1 MPRMLKITHM
11 RRRLYLIAA
20 VVLLA
25 GLGSA
30 ILIYVTA
37 ENGSDNAM
45 GYEMAGGH
53 VYPVAPED
61 SKRYMHDLELYGG
74 KANVLAND
82 FLRWFSGLWHGTS
95 LAFTV
100 GCIAILISLG
110 VFFAAQHF
118 PSATQ
123 SEAHSEDNQG

>member
-1 MPRMLKITHM
+1 MSKITHM
-11 RRRLYLIAA
+11 RTRLYLISAL
-20 VVLLA
+20 VLLA

-30 ILIYVTA
+30 VLIYITA
-37 ENGSDNAM
+37 ENGPDNTM

-61 SKRYMHDLELYGG
+61 SKTYMHDLELYGG

-100 GCIAILISLG
+100 GFITILISLG
-110 VFFAAQHF
+110 LFFVAHHF
-118 PSATQ
+118 PSAPP
-123 SEAHSEDNQG
+123 SEAHSEDNQA

>member
-1 MPRMLKITHM
+1 MLKITHM
-11 RRRLYLIAA
+11 RTRLYLISA

-30 ILIYVTA
+30 VLIYVTA
-37 ENGSDNAM
+37 EHGPDNAM

-61 SKRYMHDLELYGG
+61 SKTYMHDLELYGG

-100 GCIAILISLG
+100 ACITILISSG
-110 VFFAAQHF
+110 FFFVAHHF

-123 SEAHSEDNQG
+123 SETRSENNRA